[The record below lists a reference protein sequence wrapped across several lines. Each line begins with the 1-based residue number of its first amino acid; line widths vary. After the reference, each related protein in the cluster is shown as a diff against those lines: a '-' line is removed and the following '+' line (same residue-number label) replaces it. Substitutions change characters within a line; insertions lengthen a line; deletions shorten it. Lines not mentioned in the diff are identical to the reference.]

1 MSDDLVLYQP
11 DDQNGHVV
19 TITLNQP
26 DTRNAISE
34 LAMVDAV
41 VDAIDRLQADTQAR
55 VGILTGA
62 GTAFSSGG
70 NVKKLRAELTD
81 SDLNPC
87 QIEDFYRLGI
97 QRIPLAIHK
106 LDVPLIAAVNGP
118 AIGAGCDLTTM
129 CDIRIAGERAKFA
142 ESFVRLGI
150 IPGDGGA
157 YFLPRVVG
165 MSKAAEMTFT
175 GEALNAEEALACGL
189 VSRVVADDELM
200 SAARDLADRIAA
212 NPPRSVRMA
221 KRLLRDGQKLPLASF
236 LEMSASYQALAH
248 RTDDHREAMAA
259 VFEKR
264 DGDYKGS

>member
-1 MSDDLVLYQP
+1 MSDDLVLYER
-11 DDQNGHVV
+11 DGFIV

-26 DTRNAISE
+26 DTRNAISDI
-34 LAMVDAV
+34 AMVDAA
-41 VDAIDRLQADTQAR
+41 VDAIERLQGDAEAR

-70 NVKKLRAELTD
+70 NVKKLRAELTE
-81 SDLNPC
+81 SDLNPS
-87 QIEDFYRLGI
+87 QIEDFYRTGI

-106 LDVPLIAAVNGP
+106 LDVPLICAVNGP

-129 CDIRIAGERAKFA
+129 CDIRIAGESAKFA
-142 ESFVRLGI
+142 ESFVKLGI

-157 YFLPRVVG
+157 WFLPRVVG
-165 MSKAAEMTFT
+165 HSKAAEMTFT
-175 GEALNAEEALACGL
+175 GEALSAEEALACGL
-189 VSRVVADDELM
+189 VSSVVPDAELLG
-200 SAARDLADRIAA
+200 AANDLAGRIAA

-236 LEMSASYQALAH
+236 LDMCASYQALAH
-248 RTDDHREAMAA
+248 RTDDHREAMDA

-264 DGDYKGS
+264 KGDYKGS

>member
-1 MSDDLVLYQP
+1 MSDDLVLYNR
-11 DDQNGHVV
+11 DGHVV
-19 TITLNQP
+19 TIILNQP
-26 DTRNAISE
+26 ETRNAISE
-34 LAMVDAV
+34 LSMVDAV
-41 VDAIDRLQADTQAR
+41 VSAIDRLQADTDAR

-81 SDLNPC
+81 SDLNPSE
-87 QIEDFYRLGI
+87 IEDFYRTGI

-106 LDVPLIAAVNGP
+106 LDVPLICAVNGP

-129 CDIRIAGERAKFA
+129 CDIRIAGESAKFA
-142 ESFVRLGI
+142 ESFVKLGI

-175 GEALNAEEALACGL
+175 GEALDAQDALACGL
-189 VSRVVADDELM
+189 VSRVVPDGELM

-221 KRLLRDGQKLPLASF
+221 KRLLRDGQRLPLAAF
-236 LEMSASYQALAH
+236 LDMCASYQALAH
-248 RTDDHREAMAA
+248 RTDDHKEAMAA
-259 VFEKR
+259 LFEKR
-264 DGDYKGS
+264 PGKYKGS

>member
-1 MSDDLVLYQP
+1 MSDDLVLYNR
-11 DDQNGHVV
+11 DGHVV
-19 TITLNQP
+19 TIILNQP

-34 LAMVDAV
+34 LPMVDAV
-41 VDAIDRLQADTQAR
+41 VAAIDRLQADRDAR

-70 NVKKLRAELTD
+70 NIKKLRAELTD
-81 SDLNPC
+81 SDLNPSE
-87 QIEDFYRLGI
+87 IEDFYRNGI
-97 QRIPLAIHK
+97 QRIPLAIYK
-106 LDVPLIAAVNGP
+106 LDVPLICAVNGP

-129 CDIRIAGERAKFA
+129 CDIRIAGESAKFA
-142 ESFVRLGI
+142 ESFVKLGI

-175 GEALNAEEALACGL
+175 GEALDARDALACGL
-189 VSRVVADDELM
+189 VSRVVPDRELM

-221 KRLLRDGQKLPLASF
+221 KRLLRDGQRLPLAPF
-236 LEMSASYQALAH
+236 LDMCASYQALAH
-248 RTDDHREAMAA
+248 RTDDHKEAMAA
-259 VFEKR
+259 MFEKR
-264 DGDYKGS
+264 DGIYKGS